1 MECHVRRA
9 KRDDGQAISR
19 LVIAALRKSNS
30 QDYPAEVIAQ
40 VEQSFSPTAVSALLD
55 SRLMFVAVKQNDLL
69 GTASLDGD
77 VVRTVFVAPIHH
89 GAGIGR
95 QLIRAIHTAAIK
107 AGVTALRVP
116 SSITAQGFYTRLGY
130 RKLRDEFHGAEHTIV
145 MEKSTLTISEAA
157 HALNVSR
164 EYLAKQLDER
174 AIPHTCT
181 EGEQCIAFPDLIAY
195 KVRHDKISRAAMDE
209 RAYSRELTLHLH
221 PERGRDD

>member
-1 MECHVRRA
+1 MECHIRRA
-9 KRDDGQAISR
+9 KREDAQAISR
-19 LVIAALRKSNS
+19 LVIAALHESNS

-55 SRLMFVAVKQNDLL
+55 SRLIFVAVKQHDLL

-95 QLIRAIHTAAIK
+95 QLMRAIHTAAIK

-116 SSITAQGFYTRLGY
+116 SSITAQGFYARLGY
-130 RKLRDEFHGAEHTIV
+130 RKLRDEFHGAERTIV

-157 HALNVSR
+157 RALNASC
-164 EYLAKQLDER
+164 ECLAKQLDEG
-174 AIPHTCT
+174 AIPHTCVD
-181 EGEQCIAFPDLIAY
+181 GERGITFLDLIAY
-195 KVRHDKISRAAMDE
+195 KDRHDAINQ
-209 RAYSRELTLHLH
+209 T
-221 PERGRDD
+221 